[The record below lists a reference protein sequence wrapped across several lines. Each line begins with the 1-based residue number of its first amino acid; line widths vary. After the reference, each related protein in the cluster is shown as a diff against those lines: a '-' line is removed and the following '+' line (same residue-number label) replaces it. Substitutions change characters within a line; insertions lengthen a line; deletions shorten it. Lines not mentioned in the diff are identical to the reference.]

1 VVNRYFYVNVNEEN
15 PGPVLFCGAHTVVLY
30 CDGDFNWLGQVL
42 GGGRF
47 DPSLAVRL
55 VAPTTHSI
63 SCLDSSLGRVPAC
76 DAGDLGSIPNGSKL
90 NAWDTV
96 PF

>member
-1 VVNRYFYVNVNEEN
+1 MFYVNVNEEN
-15 PGPVLFCGAHTVVLY
+15 PGPILLCGAHTVVLY

-42 GGGRF
+42 G
-47 DPSLAVRL
+47 
-55 VAPTTHSI
+55 
-63 SCLDSSLGRVPAC
+63 
-76 DAGDLGSIPNGSKL
+76 SIPGGGKL